1 MLQAGFI
8 LRIIVIAFSI
18 FFFLPQ
24 FSYAARTPRCTD
36 VDPGSAPAITSVT
49 TEGTQVTLSWSQA
62 MEPVTH
68 YTLAYGPTKEQ
79 LIYGAPN
86 IGPAGTG
93 SYTVDQLTA
102 GQRYYFRIRAV
113 NNCEPGDFSDTVSVV
128 VGVQKDAVKLE
139 IPRLSFLRQ
148 ESNATYS
155 AKDDE
160 KWKKGMSI
168 LGTKASNQCG
178 DCMSIPLL
186 ITEIVVL
193 LFYFFLSHKIS
204 FLKPIYSVGIPIVFY
219 LLFLFIN
226 RNCNSYFFF
235 CEYFGI
241 LSLLSFILILL
252 VQKQV
257 FFHKLLAPHL
267 VEDTKGSKKHD

>member
-8 LRIIVIAFSI
+8 LRTITLVFSL

-24 FSYAARTPRCTD
+24 LSYAAPTPRCND
-36 VDPGSAPAITSVT
+36 PDPGSAPAITSVT
-49 TEGTQVTLSWSQA
+49 TEGTQVTLYWSPA
-62 MEPVTH
+62 LDPVTH

-86 IGPAGTG
+86 IGPKGTS
-93 SYTVDQLTA
+93 SYIVDQLTS

-113 NNCEPGDFSDTVSVV
+113 NNCEPGDFSDTVSVI
-128 VGVQKDAVKLE
+128 VGVNKDAIKLE
-139 IPRLSFLRQ
+139 IPRLSFLKQ

-160 KWKKGMSI
+160 KWKKGMNI
-168 LGTKASNQCG
+168 LGVKTSNQCG

-193 LFYFFLSHKIS
+193 LFYFFLSHKTS
-204 FLKPIYSVGIPIVFY
+204 FLKPIYSIGIPIVFY
-219 LLFLFIN
+219 FLFLFIN
-226 RNCNSYFFF
+226 KNCNSYFFF

-257 FFHKLLAPHL
+257 FFYKLLAPHL
-267 VEDTKGSKKHD
+267 IEDTKRSKKT